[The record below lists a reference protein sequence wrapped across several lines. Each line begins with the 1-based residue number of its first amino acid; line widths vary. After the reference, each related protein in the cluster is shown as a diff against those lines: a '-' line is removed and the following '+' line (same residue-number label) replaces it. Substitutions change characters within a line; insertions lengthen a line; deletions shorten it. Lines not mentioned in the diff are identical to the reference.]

1 MNFDDYQ
8 WDTVIKAKQSPFSVG
23 LKQVVEYKDL
33 IFLFVRRDIAT
44 TYKQTILGPL
54 WYLLQPVFTTIM
66 FIIVFRHVANVGTED
81 VPPVLFYS
89 IGIILWSF
97 FSSLLTSQARVFYS
111 NKDIFGKVYFP
122 RLTVPIALIIS
133 ELVKFLIQFSIFVV
147 IYIVYLFNGY
157 SGYISYKL
165 LLLPLIVIWTSLLS
179 TGLGLIVSS
188 ITTRYRDLAK
198 ALEFFLSMFMYAAPV
213 VYPLS
218 EVSDRFRP
226 FFVYNPVT
234 AILECFR
241 SLCFGTSEVS
251 LFMILYSVGCTVVF
265 LIAGIL
271 LFNKNEK
278 VFVDV
283 I

>member
-8 WDTVIKAKQSPFSVG
+8 WDTVIEAKQSPFSVG
-23 LKQVVEYKDL
+23 VKQIVEYRDL
-33 IFLFVRRDIAT
+33 ILLFVRRDIAI

-54 WYLLQPVFTTIM
+54 WYLLQPVFSTIM
-66 FIIVFRHVANVGTED
+66 FIIVFRHVAKIGTEG
-81 VPPVLFYS
+81 VPSVLFYS
-89 IGIILWSF
+89 VGIILWSF
-97 FSSLLTSQARVFYS
+97 FTSLLTNQARVFYS

-133 ELVKFLIQFSIFVV
+133 ELIKFLIQFAVFAVV
-147 IYIVYLFNGY
+147 FCVYLFNGY
-157 SGYISYKL
+157 SGFLSVKL
-165 LLLPLIVIWTSLLS
+165 LLLPLVVIWTALLS

-198 ALEFFLSMFMYAAPV
+198 ALEYFLSLFMYAAPV

-218 EVSDRFRP
+218 EVSDRFKP

-241 SLCFGTSEVS
+241 HLCFGTSEISV
-251 LFMILYSVGCTVVF
+251 FMILYSVGCTFVF
-265 LIAGIL
+265 LLAGIF

-278 VFVDV
+278 IFVDV